1 MTNLAKIIAIIFG
14 THAAAAA
21 AISISSFLH
30 NNEENLLKM
39 NIIRNPSSQPLYIIV
54 APTTSTQK
62 QRGTVKCNSAATF
75 CFSEQKISRGKKI
88 PIPRSQF
95 ANLSF
100 QIRSTTTTET
110 KFIFLDIQ

>member
-1 MTNLAKIIAIIFG
+1 MINFYKMHYELDSFF
-14 THAAAAA
+14 
-21 AISISSFLH
+21 SVSSFKLH
-30 NNEENLLKM
+30 FISAKFEDFFADLETL
-39 NIIRNPSSQPLYIIV
+39 

-100 QIRSTTTTET
+100 QNRSSTTVT
-110 KFIFLDIQ
+110 KFFMV